1 MVPKYRNEIL
11 NICKNNFWKYS
22 TLNKFLII
30 ISIVLSAT
38 SIAYYICE
46 FVVPTINGI
55 VCCEI
60 VGWKVISKIC
70 LLFVLYCILKLAN
83 IIFVSIGGYAICQ
96 EENWDNLDFA
106 KAWVNTFK
114 YIDSDENSENYKE

>member
-38 SIAYYICE
+38 SVAYYICG
-46 FVVPTINGI
+46 FVVPTIYGI

-60 VGWKVISKIC
+60 VGWKVISKIF
-70 LLFVLYCILKLAN
+70 LLFV
-83 IIFVSIGGYAICQ
+83 
-96 EENWDNLDFA
+96 
-106 KAWVNTFK
+106 
-114 YIDSDENSENYKE
+114 